1 MEITEYQIRN
11 SAGHMVGVYRA
22 GFFYAEGDDAESAAN
37 RNLAKLTEMFP
48 EDTFTLTT
56 R

>member
-1 MEITEYQIRN
+1 MEITEYQIHN
-11 SAGHMVGVYRA
+11 SAGHLVAVYRED
-22 GFFYAEGDDAESAAN
+22 FFYAEGDDAKSAAN
-37 RNLAKLTEMFP
+37 RNLAKLNEMFP